1 MTRAKFVLLKRLV
14 STVVCHP
21 IVGRFIGYFYANKIP
36 FRGVIV
42 DVSLVNIP
50 PENKC
55 LLRWGLYE
63 SAEVRFV
70 EKYLYSNVNTVDLG
84 ASLGAMSS
92 KIASI
97 LKPNVSL
104 VCVEGNPQLTACIKR
119 NLDLN
124 ASHLKTS
131 IVPAAIA
138 YGTNTVQF
146 VVQDNNLCSSANV
159 KSTSHA
165 IDVPAVELNQI
176 LTQNQIGSFQ
186 LVCDIEG
193 AELEIIQN
201 DAKAFSGCV
210 QIIAEL
216 HGVVQGD
223 KTISEDAILTKFV
236 AEGFTLIDRYGS
248 VVVLRRQALNGAV
261 PSSV

>member
-21 IVGRFIGYFYANKIP
+21 IVGRFIGYFYADKIP

-70 EKYLYSNVNTVDLG
+70 EKYLCNQLDTVDLG
-84 ASLGAMSS
+84 ASLGAVSS

-104 VCVEGNPQLTACIKR
+104 VCVEGNPQLTACVKR
-119 NLDLN
+119 NMCIN
-124 ASHLKTS
+124 ASHLQVS
-131 IVPAAIA
+131 VVPAAIA
-138 YGTNTVQF
+138 YGTDSVQF
-146 VVQDNNLCSSANV
+146 VVHDNNLCSSASKN
-159 KSTSHA
+159 STMRS
-165 IDVPAVELNQI
+165 IDVPAIELNQ
-176 LTQNQIGSFQ
+176 LLVQNMIGTFQ

-193 AELEIIQN
+193 AELGIIQN
-201 DAKAFSGCV
+201 DSDSLLKCV
-210 QIIAEL
+210 QIIIEL
-216 HGVVQGD
+216 HGVTQGGQA
-223 KTISEDAILTKFV
+223 ISEENILAMFFE
-236 AEGFTLIDRYGS
+236 AGFFLVDRYGS
-248 VVVLRRQALNGAV
+248 VVVLRRANCNHLPFA
-261 PSSV
+261 